1 VSGRVGEHDGAP
13 RILAESA
20 SPDRDDLPGTYVDVV
35 DHHVDMDLLR
45 DRVVR
50 PGRRPVAACTLEAE
64 AGRVIIGSHNDE
76 IIA

>member
-1 VSGRVGEHDGAP
+1 VSGRVGEYGGAP
-13 RILAESA
+13 RILAEPA
-20 SPDRDDLPGTYVDVV
+20 RPDRDDLAGSYVDVI

-45 DRVVR
+45 DRVVW

-64 AGRVIIGSHNDE
+64 ARRVIIGSHNGE